1 MHARGSAQRP
11 NLVRLYS
18 NSAVRRQDSMEATQ
32 ANAAPSDMRAL
43 DDDALCEQLDRRL
56 LECLALH
63 EKIGSTRA
71 EMGPMLREGWLQ
83 IARAQFAVGRS
94 GVSADSYHLGA
105 PAVTKVRIAREGGR
119 VVYGLDTQLF
129 NAATDAAADTPPPQ
143 STPAQRVSGKD
154 KQQLRLL
161 ACTRLTVRHLDPV
174 RWFGGAKPPPRE
186 LRAAQVEFQSALRL
200 ASRLAT
206 TQLAFHEACDEC
218 ESLAAEKSRRSE
230 K

>member
-71 EMGPMLREGWLQ
+71 DMGPMLREGWLQ

-119 VVYGLDTQLF
+119 V
-129 NAATDAAADTPPPQ
+129 AAAVAWVGGP
-143 STPAQRVSGKD
+143 
-154 KQQLRLL
+154 
-161 ACTRLTVRHLDPV
+161 
-174 RWFGGAKPPPRE
+174 RWSYRYRWRPCFTAHVGHY
-186 LRAAQVEFQSALRL
+186 S
-200 ASRLAT
+200 
-206 TQLAFHEACDEC
+206 
-218 ESLAAEKSRRSE
+218 
-230 K
+230 